1 MQSHL
6 LATWAV
12 LLDFHLFS
20 MLTLV
25 SCTDVVFFTTF
36 TALKCN
42 IVSWH
47 CLFLLTFFAR

>member
-6 LATWAV
+6 IAAWAV

-25 SCTDVVFFTTF
+25 SCTDVVFFLTDST
-36 TALKCN
+36 LECN
-42 IVSWH
+42 IFSRHDVPPD
-47 CLFLLTFFAR
+47 L